1 MSGFSADWLALR
13 EAADHAAR
21 NGELLKRLNR
31 RLSGMEHISVVDLG
45 AGTGSN
51 LRAVAPRLCPAQAW
65 RLVDHDP
72 ALLAAARDA
81 LADWAD
87 RAEPRADGLALVKDG
102 RHIKVAFVEA
112 DLGGGLAGLCE
123 GADLVTAA
131 ALFDLVSSDWI
142 AAAAKVLAK
151 GEWPLYAT
159 LVYDG
164 QERWSP
170 PDPRDEAMLAAFI
183 AHQHGD
189 KGFGPAAGPDA
200 TPLLGDRLRA
210 FGYEIETAPSPWRL
224 DAAHHRALIEALADG
239 AARAVGETG
248 LVDAADVARWLTSR
262 QAATSVEI
270 GHLDLLAWPPAG

>member
-21 NGELLKRLNR
+21 DAGLLGRLNR
-31 RLSGMEHISVVDLG
+31 RLSGMAHITVVDLG

-72 ALLAAARDA
+72 ALLATARATLAA
-81 LADWAD
+81 WAD
-87 RAEPRADGLALVKDG
+87 RAEPRDDGLALVKDG
-102 RHIKVAFVEA
+102 RHIAVSFVEA
-112 DLGGGLAGLCE
+112 DLGKGLGDLCE

-131 ALFDLVSSDWI
+131 ALFDLVSPAWI
-142 AAAAKVLAK
+142 EAAAKVLAE

-159 LVYDG
+159 LIYDG

-170 PDPRDEAMLAAFI
+170 ADPRDDAMLAAFI

-189 KGFGPAAGPDA
+189 KGFGPAAGPEA
-200 TPLLGDRLRA
+200 ARLIEERLRP
-210 FGYEIETAPSPWRL
+210 FGYEVETAASPWRL
-224 DAAHHRALIEALADG
+224 DATRHGALIEALAVG
-239 AARAVGETG
+239 AAQAVGETG
-248 LVDAADVARWLTSR
+248 RVPAGEVERWREARRNAAR
-262 QAATSVEI
+262 VEI
-270 GHLDLLAWPPAG
+270 GHLDLLAWPPVG